1 MMTPEV
7 IYLSIIHMLQ
17 LMWNWQI
24 LMRRYFIIPV
34 TTPVLQQY
42 PVKRQGLLILY
53 LGLYLLHIEGGLAVH
68 PGKESNV
75 SIIMVVSALNQTK
88 VWCFCYIVDQ
98 MIILKEVILLIFNI
112 VRWHSKNKNIKAKI
126 KFMLLAYSSA

>member
-1 MMTPEV
+1 MTPEV

-24 LMRRYFIIPV
+24 LMRRCKPV

-42 PVKRQGLLILY
+42 PVKMQGLLILY

-68 PGKESNV
+68 PGKEINF

-88 VWCFCYIVDQ
+88 V
-98 MIILKEVILLIFNI
+98 
-112 VRWHSKNKNIKAKI
+112 
-126 KFMLLAYSSA
+126 